1 LGTTRKLCF
10 HAAASAQPM
19 AHAFGEVRGACG
31 GLYVVLDVL
40 ARHGGKTM
48 FTRQAETQLR

>member
-48 FTRQAETQLR
+48 FSRQAETQLR